1 MARDLIAHS
10 LAAGQDR
17 EKLRTRA
24 RIYTG
29 YADHFLQDSY
39 AAGHL
44 VNKTLVMQWYIE

>member
-1 MARDLIAHS
+1 MARDLIARS
-10 LAAGQDR
+10 LAMTGDDR

-24 RIYTG
+24 RIYAG

-44 VNKTLVMQWYIE
+44 VNKTW